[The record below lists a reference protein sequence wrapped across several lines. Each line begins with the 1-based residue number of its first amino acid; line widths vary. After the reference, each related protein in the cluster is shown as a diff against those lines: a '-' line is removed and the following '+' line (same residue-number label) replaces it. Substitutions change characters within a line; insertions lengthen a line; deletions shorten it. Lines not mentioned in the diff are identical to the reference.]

1 MEVRLPQF
9 GMGMQEGTINAWFKH
24 EGDTVAAGEAMA
36 EVEAAKTTED
46 LVAPGSGVLQRVLVP
61 EGDTVPVNELLA
73 VIVPIGV
80 VEPDVAEDEQDAVEE
95 TGAVADRR
103 AWMPASAED
112 EQDAV
117 EETGAV
123 ADRRAWMPASAGDEP
138 RRQITP
144 RARKLA
150 ADLAIGIDSVV
161 GTGPGGRVTED
172 DVAATARGSTPSR
185 PGSPAAS
192 VSTASATSVPLTR
205 MRATIASRMHA
216 SLQSTAQLTLVTTA
230 DVTDLVAQRDV
241 LDDPRPTY
249 TDLVVR
255 AVALALREHP
265 RLNAVLD
272 GNEIRLLADIHLGV
286 ATALDDGLVVPVVRN
301 ADRKSLEDIARESAE
316 LIRRVRSGTFSSDDV
331 SGSTFTVTSL
341 GGQGIDAFTPIL
353 NPPEVAILGVGRV
366 VDRPVRQDQG
376 LTWRKAMT
384 LSLTIDHRVVD
395 GAPGADFLQTLSK
408 LLASPPSL
416 H

>member
-1 MEVRLPQF
+1 MTAVVEVRLPQF

-80 VEPDVAEDEQDAVEE
+80 VEPDV
-95 TGAVADRR
+95 
-103 AWMPASAED
+103 AED

-286 ATALDDGLVVPVVRN
+286 ATALDNGLVVPVVRN

>member
-1 MEVRLPQF
+1 MTAVVEVRLPQF

-24 EGDTVAAGEAMA
+24 EGDTVAAGEAVA

-46 LVAPGSGVLQRVLVP
+46 LVAPGSGVLQRILVP

-73 VIVPIGV
+73 VIVPVGV
-80 VEPDVAEDEQDAVEE
+80 VEPVVAEDEQDAVEE
-95 TGAVADRR
+95 TGAAAARR
-103 AWMPASAED
+103 A
-112 EQDAV
+112 
-117 EETGAV
+117 
-123 ADRRAWMPASAGDEP
+123 RMPASAGDEP

-150 ADLAIGIDSVV
+150 ADLAIGIDTVV

-172 DVAATARGSTPSR
+172 DVAATARGSTAFR

-192 VSTASATSVPLTR
+192 PPTASATSVPLTG

-230 DVTDLVAQRDV
+230 DVTDLVTQRAG

-249 TDLVVR
+249 TDFVVR

-272 GNEIRLLADIHLGV
+272 ANEICLLADIHLGV

-301 ADRKSLEDIARESAE
+301 ADRKSLEEIARESAE
-316 LIRRVRSGTFSSDDV
+316 LIRRVRSGAFSSDDV

-341 GGQGIDAFTPIL
+341 GGQGIDTFTPIL

-376 LTWRKAMT
+376 LAWRKAMT

>member
-1 MEVRLPQF
+1 MTAVVEVRLPQF

-24 EGDTVAAGEAMA
+24 EGDTVAAGEAVA

-46 LVAPGSGVLQRVLVP
+46 LVAPGSGVLQRILVP

-73 VIVPIGV
+73 VIVPVEV
-80 VEPDVAEDEQDAVEE
+80 VEPDVAEDEPDAVEETRAVEE
-95 TGAVADRR
+95 TGAVPDRR
-103 AWMPASAED
+103 ARMPAS
-112 EQDAV
+112 
-117 EETGAV
+117 G
-123 ADRRAWMPASAGDEP
+123 GDEP

-192 VSTASATSVPLTR
+192 ASTASATSVPLTG

-230 DVTDLVAQRDV
+230 DVTDLVTQRDG

-301 ADRKSLEDIARESAE
+301 ADRKSLEEIARESAE
-316 LIRRVRSGTFSSDDV
+316 LIRRVRSGAFSSDDV

-341 GGQGIDAFTPIL
+341 GGQGIDTFTPIL

-376 LTWRKAMT
+376 LAWRKAMT

-416 H
+416 QRH